1 MTDNPLPANLRYL
14 SSLYPSIA
22 EVCRRLGI
30 NRQQYNKYLAGQARP
45 SRHNL
50 RRICDFFGVSE
61 WELLLEERRFAE
73 LVSVRRSPAGGEAL
87 AGPLAHVEALYRHSA
102 SLERYVGYYYRYFY
116 SFGYPGKIIK
126 SFAAI
131 FEHDQRYF
139 WKNIELMPRDML
151 GTGMSVGKYTGAAFF
166 LGERIYIVEYESLM
180 ASSITQL
187 VLYPSYAPRV
197 DYLVGVQTGG
207 PIKRGRKPAAS
218 FVLLEYLG
226 REVDLRLA
234 CRKAGVFDEHEI
246 DERIV
251 STIRNRMAEG
261 AYVFEAEQI

>member
-1 MTDNPLPANLRYL
+1 MTDTPLPANLLHL

-22 EVCRRLGI
+22 EVCRQLGI
-30 NRQQYNKYLAGQARP
+30 NRQQFNKYLAGQSRP
-45 SRHNL
+45 SRHNM

-61 WELLLEERRFAE
+61 WELLLDERRFAD
-73 LVSVRRSPAGGEAL
+73 LVSVRRAPARSEAL
-87 AGPLAHVEALYRHSA
+87 REPLRHIQALYLRSE

-116 SFGYPGKIIK
+116 SFGYPGRIIK
-126 SFAAI
+126 SLAAI
-131 FEHDQRYF
+131 FERDGSYF
-139 WKNIELMPRDML
+139 WKNIEIMPRDML
-151 GTGMSVGKYTGAAFF
+151 GTGRTVGKYTGAAFY

-187 VLYPSYAPRV
+187 TLYPSYSPRV
-197 DYLVGVQTGG
+197 DYLLGVQTGG

-226 REVDLRLA
+226 KDVDLRRA
-234 CRKAGVFDEHEI
+234 CERLGLFEEHELDDQI
-246 DERIV
+246 T
-251 STIRNRMAEG
+251 SAIRNRMPEG